1 MDLDSIHSR
10 VKDYLKSKIDKDIA
24 KLLGISA
31 NDFSNRKR
39 RNTLLPVIIEW
50 ATNGK
55 VSLDWIVYGEKKQ
68 NPEDSKSTLS
78 SEHLLL
84 GNTYDAAEDAIKE
97 AALTKLKNSAEKSK
111 RTDL

>member
-10 VKDYLKSKIDKDIA
+10 VEDYLKSKIDKDIA

-50 ATNGK
+50 ATNEK
-55 VSLDWIVYGEKKQ
+55 VSLDWIVYGEEKK
-68 NPEDSKSTLS
+68 NPEDSKNPTLS

-84 GNTYDAAEDAIKE
+84 VNTYDAAEDSIKE
-97 AALTKLKNSAEKSK
+97 AALTMLKNSAEKSK
-111 RTDL
+111 IK